1 MGVRGEGR
9 IFVVSVELEIGGIRL
24 VDLMVGTS
32 LLLLTSSIYTSWF
45 RIVALCRDI
54 RTELTSLMT
63 GLKQSLWSLRGC
75 ETVSSKLH
83 CPGTYLIKEHT
94 HEYLITMMLGYGVV
108 VVVVGCC
115 WLLIV
120 DSSSSSSDGGGSLT
134 RFNPISYHE
143 FPWFLRWLVGH
154 YARATG

>member
-1 MGVRGEGR
+1 
-9 IFVVSVELEIGGIRL
+9 
-24 VDLMVGTS
+24 MVATS
-32 LLLLTSSIYTSWF
+32 LLLLTPSIYTSWF

-83 CPGTYLIKEHT
+83 CPG
-94 HEYLITMMLGYGVV
+94 
-108 VVVVGCC
+108 
-115 WLLIV
+115 
-120 DSSSSSSDGGGSLT
+120 SSSDGGDGSDGGSLT

-154 YARATG
+154 YARATDLVLLIIESFCKK